1 MKKPLIFASTL
12 IATLFLSSAATLA
25 INNTTPNNTNNTP
38 QNLVAVNSDLTTDN
52 INKLSTK
59 DANIYAITDTTGTVN
74 KTFIGNTI
82 ANEETLPVE
91 LQIRYYLDGT
101 EISAS
106 ELAGKSGHV
115 KIIYNFSATSTYQ
128 NKLVPFLT
136 VTGLNFDSTKFSNI
150 KIDNGKIISESN
162 DTTTLVGYTFTG
174 LSQDLNAD
182 FLPSNFI
189 VEADTTNFELGTVY
203 SFATNELFAELDT
216 SKLTS
221 IDSIISSINSLSNGL
236 DQIIAGSNDL
246 TNGIDT
252 LAAGISKLQLGA
264 NNLEYGANNLATG
277 IAKLS
282 NGLSSVV
289 AFDNE
294 ILAKAYGVVDQVTAT
309 AENLITKYNL
319 DPALVA
325 ELTAPIVE
333 YYNKI
338 NTAVTTYT
346 GNIETLANGA
356 SELSVGANNLA
367 AGTTELKN
375 GINSLSA
382 GAAQLSAGSH
392 TLNQGLNTFKTS
404 GIDKLVNFANQDA
417 ASFVYNFRQ
426 TVSAAK
432 SYTTHTKFIFKTP
445 SIK

>member
-25 INNTTPNNTNNTP
+25 INNTTQNGTDNTP
-38 QNLVAVNSDLTTDN
+38 QNLVAINSDLATDN

-59 DANIYAITDTTGTVN
+59 DANIYAITDATGTIN
-74 KTFIGNTI
+74 KTFVGNTI

-91 LQIRYYLDGT
+91 MQIRYYLDDT

-106 ELAGKSGHV
+106 ELAGKSGHI
-115 KIIYNFSATSTYQ
+115 KITYNFSATSTYQ
-128 NKLVPFLT
+128 NKFVPFLT
-136 VTGLNFDSTKFSNI
+136 VTGLNLDSTKFSNI
-150 KIDNGKIISESN
+150 KIDSGKIISES
-162 DTTTLVGYTFTG
+162 DSITLVGYTFAG

-182 FLPSNFI
+182 FLPSNFTI
-189 VEADTTNFELGTVY
+189 EADTTNFELGTVY

-221 IDSIISSINSLSNGL
+221 VDSIINSINSLSNSL

-252 LAAGISKLQLGA
+252 LTTGISKLQLGA
-264 NNLEYGANNLATG
+264 NNLESGANNLATG
-277 IAKLS
+277 ITKLS
-282 NGLSSVV
+282 NGLNSVV
-289 AFDNE
+289 AFGNE
-294 ILAKAYGVVDQVTAT
+294 IKAYGVVDQVTTT
-309 AENLITKYNL
+309 AENLIAKYNL
-319 DPALVA
+319 DPALVT

-346 GNIETLANGA
+346 GNIEALANGA

-382 GAAQLSAGSH
+382 GATQLSAGSH

-404 GIDKLVNFANQDA
+404 GIDKLTNFANQDA

-432 SYTTHTKFIFKTP
+432 SYTAHNKIIFKTP

>member
-38 QNLVAVNSDLTTDN
+38 QNLVAVNSNLTTDN

-91 LQIRYYLDGT
+91 LQIRYYLDDT

-106 ELAGKSGHV
+106 ELAGKSGHI
-115 KIIYNFSATSTYQ
+115 KITYNFSATSTYQ

-136 VTGLNFDSTKFSNI
+136 VTSLNLDSTKFSNI
-150 KIDNGKIISESN
+150 KIDNGKIISES
-162 DTTTLVGYTFTG
+162 DSITLVGYTFTG

-221 IDSIISSINSLSNGL
+221 VDSIINSINDLSNGL
-236 DQIIAGSNDL
+236 DQIITGSNDL

-264 NNLEYGANNLATG
+264 NNLESGANNLATG
-277 IAKLS
+277 ITKLS
-282 NGLSSVV
+282 NGLNSVV
-289 AFDNE
+289 AFGNE
-294 ILAKAYGVVDQVTAT
+294 IKAYGVVDQVTTT
-309 AENLITKYNL
+309 AENLITKYDL
-319 DPALVA
+319 EPALVA
-325 ELTAPIVE
+325 EITAPIVE

-346 GNIETLANGA
+346 GNIEALANGA

-417 ASFVYNFRQ
+417 ASFVYDFRQ

>member
-25 INNTTPNNTNNTP
+25 INNTTQNGTDNTP
-38 QNLVAVNSDLTTDN
+38 QNLVAINSDLATDN

-59 DANIYAITDTTGTVN
+59 DANIYAITDATGTIN
-74 KTFIGNTI
+74 KTFVGNTI

-91 LQIRYYLDGT
+91 MQIQYYLDDT

-106 ELAGKSGHV
+106 ELAGKSGHI
-115 KIIYNFSATSTYQ
+115 KITYNFSATSAYQ

-150 KIDNGKIISESN
+150 KINNGKIISES
-162 DTTTLVGYTFTG
+162 DSITLVGYTFAG

-182 FLPSNFI
+182 FLPSNFTI
-189 VEADTTNFELGTVY
+189 EADTTNFELGTVY

-221 IDSIISSINSLSNGL
+221 VDSIISSINSLSNGL

-252 LAAGISKLQLGA
+252 LATGISKLQLGA
-264 NNLEYGANNLATG
+264 NNLESGANNLATG
-277 IAKLS
+277 ITKLS
-282 NGLSSVV
+282 DGLNSVV
-289 AFDNE
+289 AFDDE

-309 AENLITKYNL
+309 AENLIAKYNL
-319 DPALVA
+319 DPALVT

-432 SYTTHTKFIFKTP
+432 SYTAHTKFIFKTP

>member
-25 INNTTPNNTNNTP
+25 INNTQNNADNTS
-38 QNLVAVNSDLTTDN
+38 QNLFAVNSDLATDN

-91 LQIRYYLDGT
+91 LQIRYYLDDT

-106 ELAGKSGHV
+106 ELAGKSGHI
-115 KIIYNFSATSTYQ
+115 KITYNFSATSTYQ

-136 VTGLNFDSTKFSNI
+136 VTGLNLDSTKFSNI
-150 KIDNGKIISESN
+150 KIDNGKIISES
-162 DTTTLVGYTFTG
+162 DSITLVGYTFAG

-182 FLPSNFI
+182 FLPSNFTI
-189 VEADTTNFELGTVY
+189 EADTTNFELGTVY

-221 IDSIISSINSLSNGL
+221 VDSIINSINSLSNGL

-264 NNLEYGANNLATG
+264 NDLESGANNLATG
-277 IAKLS
+277 ITRLS
-282 NGLSSVV
+282 NGLNSVV

-309 AENLITKYNL
+309 TENLIAKYDL

-346 GNIETLANGA
+346 GNIEALANGA

-417 ASFVYNFRQ
+417 ANFVYNFRQ
-426 TVSAAK
+426 TVAAAK

>member
-38 QNLVAVNSDLTTDN
+38 QNLVAINSNLTTDN

-91 LQIRYYLDGT
+91 MQIRYYLDGT

-106 ELAGKSGHV
+106 ELAGKSGHI
-115 KIIYNFSATSTYQ
+115 KITYNFSATSTYQ

-136 VTGLNFDSTKFSNI
+136 VTGLNLDSTKFSNI
-150 KIDNGKIISESN
+150 KIDNGKIISES
-162 DTTTLVGYTFTG
+162 DSITLVGYTFAG

-182 FLPSNFI
+182 FLPSSFTI
-189 VEADTTNFELGTVY
+189 EADTTNFELGTVY

-221 IDSIISSINSLSNGL
+221 VDGIINSINDLSNGL

-264 NNLEYGANNLATG
+264 NNLESGANNLATG
-277 IAKLS
+277 ITRLS
-282 NGLSSVV
+282 NGLNSVV

-309 AENLITKYNL
+309 TENLIAKYDL

-325 ELTAPIVE
+325 EITAPIVE

-338 NTAVTTYT
+338 NTAVTTYA
-346 GNIETLANGA
+346 GNIEALANGA

-417 ASFVYNFRQ
+417 ANFVYNFRQ

-432 SYTTHTKFIFKTP
+432 SYTAHTKFIFKTP

>member
-1 MKKPLIFASTL
+1 MRYQEESPVYIKTLEEENRNLRNTLLELKQYTDDIKIVKVLYRDIYHFSNEIIIENKDLEINDLVLNKDGLIG
-12 IATLFLSSAATLA
+12 I
-25 INNTTPNNTNNTP
+25 
-38 QNLVAVNSDLTTDN
+38 VKE
-52 INKLSTK
+52 INKNRAYVELINK
-59 DANIYAITDTTGTVN
+59 DYHVSVKINDTYGDYYNGTVN
-74 KTFIGNTI
+74 
-82 ANEETLPVE
+82 
-91 LQIRYYLDGT
+91 
-101 EISAS
+101 
-106 ELAGKSGHV
+106 
-115 KIIYNFSATSTYQ
+115 
-128 NKLVPFLT
+128 LV
-136 VTGLNFDSTKFSNI
+136 DKFSNI

-174 LSQDLNAD
+174 LGQDLNAD

-221 IDSIISSINSLSNGL
+221 VDGIINSINDLSNGL

-282 NGLSSVV
+282 NGLNSVV

-309 AENLITKYNL
+309 TEDLITKYNL

-417 ASFVYNFRQ
+417 ANFVYNFRQ

>member
-38 QNLVAVNSDLTTDN
+38 QNLVAVNSDLATDN

-91 LQIRYYLDGT
+91 MQIQYYLDDT

-136 VTGLNFDSTKFSNI
+136 VTGLNLDSTKFSNI
-150 KIDNGKIISESN
+150 KIDNGKIISES
-162 DTTTLVGYTFTG
+162 DSITLVGYTFAG

-182 FLPSNFI
+182 FLPSSFTI
-189 VEADTTNFELGTVY
+189 EADTTNFELGTVY

-221 IDSIISSINSLSNGL
+221 VDGIINSINDLSNGL

-264 NNLEYGANNLATG
+264 NNLESGANNLATG
-277 IAKLS
+277 ITRLS
-282 NGLSSVV
+282 NGLNSVV

-309 AENLITKYNL
+309 TENLIAKYDL

-325 ELTAPIVE
+325 EITAPIVE

-338 NTAVTTYT
+338 NTAVTTYA
-346 GNIETLANGA
+346 GNIEALANGA

-417 ASFVYNFRQ
+417 ANFVYNFRQ

-432 SYTTHTKFIFKTP
+432 SYTAHTKFIFKTP

>member
-25 INNTTPNNTNNTP
+25 INNTTQNDTDNTP

-59 DANIYAITDTTGTVN
+59 DANIYAITDATGTIN
-74 KTFIGNTI
+74 KTFVGNTI

-91 LQIRYYLDGT
+91 MQIQYYLDDT

-174 LSQDLNAD
+174 LGQDLNAD

-221 IDSIISSINSLSNGL
+221 VDGIINSINDLSNGL

-282 NGLSSVV
+282 NGLNSVV

-309 AENLITKYNL
+309 TEDLITKYNL

-417 ASFVYNFRQ
+417 ANFVYNFRQ

>member
-1 MKKPLIFASTL
+1 MIAS
-12 IATLFLSSAATLA
+12 
-25 INNTTPNNTNNTP
+25 
-38 QNLVAVNSDLTTDN
+38 
-52 INKLSTK
+52 
-59 DANIYAITDTTGTVN
+59 
-74 KTFIGNTI
+74 
-82 ANEETLPVE
+82 
-91 LQIRYYLDGT
+91 
-101 EISAS
+101 
-106 ELAGKSGHV
+106 
-115 KIIYNFSATSTYQ
+115 
-128 NKLVPFLT
+128 
-136 VTGLNFDSTKFSNI
+136 
-150 KIDNGKIISESN
+150 
-162 DTTTLVGYTFTG
+162 
-174 LSQDLNAD
+174 
-182 FLPSNFI
+182 
-189 VEADTTNFELGTVY
+189 
-203 SFATNELFAELDT
+203 
-216 SKLTS
+216 
-221 IDSIISSINSLSNGL
+221 SLSNGL

-246 TNGIDT
+246 ANGIDT

-264 NNLEYGANNLATG
+264 NNLESGANNLATG
-277 IAKLS
+277 ITKLS
-282 NGLSSVV
+282 NGLNSVV

-309 AENLITKYNL
+309 AENLIAKYDL

-338 NTAVTTYT
+338 NTAITTYT

-392 TLNQGLNTFKTS
+392 TLKQGLNTFKAS

-417 ASFVYNFRQ
+417 ANFVYNFRQ

>member
-1 MKKPLIFASTL
+1 MKKPLIVASTL

-25 INNTTPNNTNNTP
+25 INNTTQNDTDNTP
-38 QNLVAVNSDLTTDN
+38 QNLVAVNSNLATDN

-59 DANIYAITDTTGTVN
+59 DANIYAITNATGTIN
-74 KTFIGNTI
+74 KTFVGNTI

-91 LQIRYYLDGT
+91 MQIQYYLDDT

-106 ELAGKSGHV
+106 ELAGKSGHI
-115 KIIYNFSATSTYQ
+115 KITYNFSATSTYQ
-128 NKLVPFLT
+128 NKLIPFLT
-136 VTGLNFDSTKFSNI
+136 VTGLNLDSTKFSNI
-150 KIDNGKIISESN
+150 KIDNGKIISES
-162 DTTTLVGYTFTG
+162 DSITLVGYTFAG

-182 FLPSNFI
+182 FLPSNFT

-221 IDSIISSINSLSNGL
+221 IDSIINSINSLSNGL

-264 NNLEYGANNLATG
+264 NNLESGANNLATG
-277 IAKLS
+277 ITKLS
-282 NGLSSVV
+282 DGLSSVV

-294 ILAKAYGVVDQVTAT
+294 ILAKAYGVIDQVTAT
-309 AENLITKYNL
+309 AENLIAKYDL

-325 ELTAPIVE
+325 EITAPIVE

-338 NTAVTTYT
+338 NTAATTYT
-346 GNIETLANGA
+346 GNIEALANGA

-432 SYTTHTKFIFKTP
+432 SYTAHTKFIFKTP

>member
-25 INNTTPNNTNNTP
+25 INNTTQNGTDNTP
-38 QNLVAVNSDLTTDN
+38 QNLVAVNSNLTTDN

-59 DANIYAITDTTGTVN
+59 DANIYAITDATGTIN
-74 KTFIGNTI
+74 KTFVGNTI

-91 LQIRYYLDGT
+91 LQIQYYLDGT

-106 ELAGKSGHV
+106 ELAGKSGHI
-115 KIIYNFSATSTYQ
+115 KITYNFSATSTYQ

-136 VTGLNFDSTKFSNI
+136 VTGLDLDSTKFSNI
-150 KIDNGKIISESN
+150 KIDNGKIISES
-162 DTTTLVGYTFTG
+162 DSITLVGYTFAG

-182 FLPSNFI
+182 FLPSNFTI
-189 VEADTTNFELGTVY
+189 EADTTNFELGTVY

-221 IDSIISSINSLSNGL
+221 VDSIISSINSLSNGL

-246 TNGIDT
+246 TNGVDT

-264 NNLEYGANNLATG
+264 NNLESGANNLATG
-277 IAKLS
+277 ITKLS
-282 NGLSSVV
+282 NGLNSVV

-309 AENLITKYNL
+309 AENLIAKYDL
-319 DPALVA
+319 DPALVV

-346 GNIETLANGA
+346 GNIEALANGA

-432 SYTTHTKFIFKTP
+432 SYTAHTKFIFKTP

>member
-1 MKKPLIFASTL
+1 MKKPLIVASTL

-25 INNTTPNNTNNTP
+25 INNTTQNDTDNTP
-38 QNLVAVNSDLTTDN
+38 QNLVAVNSNLATDN

-59 DANIYAITDTTGTVN
+59 DANIYAITNATGTIN
-74 KTFIGNTI
+74 KTFVGNTI

-91 LQIRYYLDGT
+91 MQIQYYLDDT

-106 ELAGKSGHV
+106 ELAGKSGHI
-115 KIIYNFSATSTYQ
+115 KITYNFSATSTYQ
-128 NKLVPFLT
+128 NKLIPFLT
-136 VTGLNFDSTKFSNI
+136 VTGLNLDSTKFSNI
-150 KIDNGKIISESN
+150 KIDNGKIISES
-162 DTTTLVGYTFTG
+162 DSITLVGYTFAG

-182 FLPSNFI
+182 FLPSNFT

-221 IDSIISSINSLSNGL
+221 IDSIINSINSLSNGL
-236 DQIIAGSNDL
+236 DRIIAGSNDL

-264 NNLEYGANNLATG
+264 NNLESGANNLATG
-277 IAKLS
+277 ITKLS
-282 NGLSSVV
+282 DGLSSVV

-294 ILAKAYGVVDQVTAT
+294 ILAKAYGVIDQVTAT
-309 AENLITKYNL
+309 AENLIAKYDL

-325 ELTAPIVE
+325 EITAPIVE

-338 NTAVTTYT
+338 NTAATTYT
-346 GNIETLANGA
+346 GNIEALANGA

-432 SYTTHTKFIFKTP
+432 SYTAHTKFIFKTP

>member
-12 IATLFLSSAATLA
+12 IATLFLSSVATLA
-25 INNTTPNNTNNTP
+25 INDTTQNGTDNTP
-38 QNLVAVNSDLTTDN
+38 QNLVAINSDLATDN

-59 DANIYAITDTTGTVN
+59 DANIYAITDATGTIN
-74 KTFIGNTI
+74 KTFVGNTI

-91 LQIRYYLDGT
+91 MQIQYYLDDT

-115 KIIYNFSATSTYQ
+115 KITYNFSATSTYQ

-136 VTGLNFDSTKFSNI
+136 VTGLSLDSTKFSNI
-150 KIDNGKIISESN
+150 KIDNGKIISES
-162 DTTTLVGYTFTG
+162 DSITLVGYTFAG

-182 FLPSNFI
+182 FLPSNFTI
-189 VEADTTNFELGTVY
+189 EADTTNFELGTVY

-221 IDSIISSINSLSNGL
+221 VDSIISSINSLSNGL

-264 NNLEYGANNLATG
+264 NNLESGANNLATG
-277 IAKLS
+277 ITKLS
-282 NGLSSVV
+282 DGLNSVV

-294 ILAKAYGVVDQVTAT
+294 ILTKAYGVVDQVTAT
-309 AENLITKYNL
+309 TENLIAKYDL

-346 GNIETLANGA
+346 GNIEALANGA

-382 GAAQLSAGSH
+382 GAAQLSAGSR
-392 TLNQGLNTFKTS
+392 TLNQGLNAFKTS

-417 ASFVYNFRQ
+417 ANFVYNFRQ
-426 TVSAAK
+426 TVNAAK
-432 SYTTHTKFIFKTP
+432 SYTAHTKFIFKTP

>member
-25 INNTTPNNTNNTP
+25 INNTQNDTDNTP
-38 QNLVAVNSDLTTDN
+38 QNLVAINSNLTTDN

-74 KTFIGNTI
+74 KTFIGNIIT
-82 ANEETLPVE
+82 NEETLPVE
-91 LQIRYYLDGT
+91 LQIQYYLDGT

-150 KIDNGKIISESN
+150 KIDNGKIISES
-162 DTTTLVGYTFTG
+162 DSITLVGYTFAG

-182 FLPSNFI
+182 FLPSNFTI
-189 VEADTTNFELGTVY
+189 EADTTNFELGTVY

-221 IDSIISSINSLSNGL
+221 VDSIISSINDLSNGL

-252 LAAGISKLQLGA
+252 LATGISKLQLGA
-264 NNLEYGANNLATG
+264 NNLESGANNLATG
-277 IAKLS
+277 ITKLS
-282 NGLSSVV
+282 DGLNSVV
-289 AFDNE
+289 AFDDE
-294 ILAKAYGVVDQVTAT
+294 ILAKAYGVIDQVTAT
-309 AENLITKYNL
+309 AENLIAKYNL

-325 ELTAPIVE
+325 EITAPIVE

-338 NTAVTTYT
+338 NTAATTYT
-346 GNIETLANGA
+346 GNIEALANGA

-417 ASFVYNFRQ
+417 ANFVYNFRQ

>member
-12 IATLFLSSAATLA
+12 VATLFLSSAATLA
-25 INNTTPNNTNNTP
+25 INNTTQNDTNNTP
-38 QNLVAVNSDLTTDN
+38 QNLVAINSDLATDN

-59 DANIYAITDTTGTVN
+59 DANIYAITDATGTIN
-74 KTFIGNTI
+74 KTFVGNTI

-91 LQIRYYLDGT
+91 MQIQYYLDDT

-136 VTGLNFDSTKFSNI
+136 VTGLNLDSTKFSNI
-150 KIDNGKIISESN
+150 KIDSGKIISESDN
-162 DTTTLVGYTFTG
+162 ITLVGYTFAG

-182 FLPSNFI
+182 FLPSNFT

-221 IDSIISSINSLSNGL
+221 VDSIISSINSLSNGL

-264 NNLEYGANNLATG
+264 NNLESGANNLATG

-282 NGLSSVV
+282 NGLNSVV
-289 AFDNE
+289 AFGNQ
-294 ILAKAYGVVDQVTAT
+294 IKAYGVVDQVTAT
-309 AENLITKYNL
+309 AENLIAKYDL

-325 ELTAPIVE
+325 EITAPIVE

-346 GNIETLANGA
+346 GNIEALANGA

-382 GAAQLSAGSH
+382 GAVRLSAGSH

-417 ASFVYNFRQ
+417 ANFVYNFRQ
-426 TVSAAK
+426 TVAAAK
-432 SYTTHTKFIFKTP
+432 SYTAHTKFIFKTP

>member
-25 INNTTPNNTNNTP
+25 INNTAQNDTDNTP
-38 QNLVAVNSDLTTDN
+38 QNLVAVNSDLATDN

-91 LQIRYYLDGT
+91 MQIQYYLDDT

-136 VTGLNFDSTKFSNI
+136 VTGLNLDSTKFSNI
-150 KIDNGKIISESN
+150 KIDSGKIISES
-162 DTTTLVGYTFTG
+162 DSITLVGYTFAG

-182 FLPSNFI
+182 FLPSNFTI
-189 VEADTTNFELGTVY
+189 EADTTNFELGTVY

-221 IDSIISSINSLSNGL
+221 VDSIISSINSLSNGL

-264 NNLEYGANNLATG
+264 NSLESGANNLATS
-277 IAKLS
+277 ITKLS
-282 NGLSSVV
+282 NGLNSVV

-309 AENLITKYNL
+309 AENLIAKYDL

-346 GNIETLANGA
+346 GNIEALANGA
-356 SELSVGANNLA
+356 SELSVGASNLA

-432 SYTTHTKFIFKTP
+432 SYTSHTKFIFKTP

>member
-38 QNLVAVNSDLTTDN
+38 QNLVAVNSNLTTDN

-91 LQIRYYLDGT
+91 LQIQYYLDGT

-150 KIDNGKIISESN
+150 KINNGKIISES
-162 DTTTLVGYTFTG
+162 DSITLVGYTFAG

-182 FLPSNFI
+182 FLPSNFTI
-189 VEADTTNFELGTVY
+189 EADTTNFELGTVY

-221 IDSIISSINSLSNGL
+221 VDSIISSINSLSNGL

-252 LAAGISKLQLGA
+252 LATGISKLQLGA
-264 NNLEYGANNLATG
+264 NNLESGANNLATG
-277 IAKLS
+277 ITKLS
-282 NGLSSVV
+282 DGLNSVV
-289 AFDNE
+289 AFDDE

-309 AENLITKYNL
+309 AENLIAKYDL

-325 ELTAPIVE
+325 EITAPIVE

-338 NTAVTTYT
+338 NTVVTTYT

-404 GIDKLVNFANQDA
+404 GIDKLANFANQDA
-417 ASFVYNFRQ
+417 ANFVYNFRQ
-426 TVSAAK
+426 TVAAAK
-432 SYTTHTKFIFKTP
+432 SYTAHTKFIFKTP

>member
-38 QNLVAVNSDLTTDN
+38 QNLVAINSNLTTDN

-91 LQIRYYLDGT
+91 LQIQYYLDGT

-150 KIDNGKIISESN
+150 KIDSGKIISES
-162 DTTTLVGYTFTG
+162 DSITLIGYTFAG

-182 FLPSNFI
+182 FLPSNFTI
-189 VEADTTNFELGTVY
+189 EADTTNFELGTVY

-221 IDSIISSINSLSNGL
+221 VDSIINSINSLSNGL

-264 NNLEYGANNLATG
+264 NNLESGANNLATG
-277 IAKLS
+277 ITKLS
-282 NGLSSVV
+282 NGLNSVV
-289 AFDNE
+289 AFGNE
-294 ILAKAYGVVDQVTAT
+294 IKAYGVVDQVTAT
-309 AENLITKYNL
+309 TENLIKNYGL
-319 DPALVA
+319 DQDLVA
-325 ELTAPIVE
+325 EITAPIVE

-375 GINSLSA
+375 GIYSLSA

-417 ASFVYNFRQ
+417 ANFVYNFRQ
-426 TVSAAK
+426 TVAAAK
-432 SYTTHTKFIFKTP
+432 SYTAHTKFIFKTP

>member
-38 QNLVAVNSDLTTDN
+38 QNLVAVNSNLTTDN

-82 ANEETLPVE
+82 TNEETLPVE
-91 LQIRYYLDGT
+91 LQIQYYLDGT

-264 NNLEYGANNLATG
+264 NNLESGANNLATG
-277 IAKLS
+277 ITKLS
-282 NGLSSVV
+282 NGLNSVV
-289 AFDNE
+289 AFGNE
-294 ILAKAYGVVDQVTAT
+294 IKAYGVVDQVTAT
-309 AENLITKYNL
+309 AENLIAKYNL
-319 DPALVA
+319 DPALAA

-346 GNIETLANGA
+346 GNIEALANGA

>member
-25 INNTTPNNTNNTP
+25 INNTQNDTDNTP
-38 QNLVAVNSDLTTDN
+38 QNLVAVNSNLTTDN

-91 LQIRYYLDGT
+91 MQIRYYLDDT

-106 ELAGKSGHV
+106 ELAGKSGHI
-115 KIIYNFSATSTYQ
+115 KITYNFSATSTYQ
-128 NKLVPFLT
+128 NKFVPFLT
-136 VTGLNFDSTKFSNI
+136 ITGLNFDSTKFSNI
-150 KIDNGKIISESN
+150 KIDNGKIISES
-162 DTTTLVGYTFTG
+162 DSITLVGYTFAG

-182 FLPSNFI
+182 FLPSNFTI
-189 VEADTTNFELGTVY
+189 EADTTNFELGTVY

-221 IDSIISSINSLSNGL
+221 VDSIISSINSLSNGL

-264 NNLEYGANNLATG
+264 NNLESGANNLATG
-277 IAKLS
+277 ITKLS
-282 NGLSSVV
+282 NGLNSVV

-309 AENLITKYNL
+309 TENLIAKYNL

-356 SELSVGANNLA
+356 SELSVGANSLA

-404 GIDKLVNFANQDA
+404 GINKLVNFANQDA

-432 SYTTHTKFIFKTP
+432 SYTAHTKFIFKTP

>member
-1 MKKPLIFASTL
+1 MKKPLVFASTL

-25 INNTTPNNTNNTP
+25 INYTTQNGTDNTP
-38 QNLVAVNSDLTTDN
+38 QNLVAINSNLATDN

-91 LQIRYYLDGT
+91 LQIQYYLDGT

-136 VTGLNFDSTKFSNI
+136 VTSLNFDSTKFSNV
-150 KIDNGKIISESN
+150 KIENGKIISES
-162 DTTTLVGYTFTG
+162 DSITLIGYTFAG

-182 FLPSNFI
+182 FLPSNFTI
-189 VEADTTNFELGTVY
+189 EADTTNFELGTVY

-221 IDSIISSINSLSNGL
+221 VDSIISSINSLSNGL

-264 NNLEYGANNLATG
+264 NNLESGANNLATG
-277 IAKLS
+277 ITKLS
-282 NGLSSVV
+282 NGLNSIV

-309 AENLITKYNL
+309 AENLIAKYDL

-346 GNIETLANGA
+346 GNIEALANGA

-367 AGTTELKN
+367 AGITELKN

-404 GIDKLVNFANQDA
+404 GIDKLVNFANQDV
-417 ASFVYNFRQ
+417 ASFVYNFHQ

>member
-25 INNTTPNNTNNTP
+25 INNTTPNGTDNTP
-38 QNLVAVNSDLTTDN
+38 QNLVAINSNLTTDN

-74 KTFIGNTI
+74 KTFIGNII

-91 LQIRYYLDGT
+91 LQIQYYLDGT

-150 KIDNGKIISESN
+150 KIDSGKIISES
-162 DTTTLVGYTFTG
+162 DSITLIGYTFAG

-182 FLPSNFI
+182 FLPSNFTI
-189 VEADTTNFELGTVY
+189 EADTTNFELGTVY

-221 IDSIISSINSLSNGL
+221 IDGIINSINDLSNGL

-252 LAAGISKLQLGA
+252 LATGISKLQLGA
-264 NNLEYGANNLATG
+264 NNLESGANNLAASIT
-277 IAKLS
+277 KLS
-282 NGLSSVV
+282 NGLNSVV

-294 ILAKAYGVVDQVTAT
+294 VLAKAYGVVDQVTAT
-309 AENLITKYNL
+309 AENLIAKYDL

-346 GNIETLANGA
+346 GNIEALANGA

-404 GIDKLVNFANQDA
+404 GIDKLANFANQDA
-417 ASFVYNFRQ
+417 ANFVYNFRQ
-426 TVSAAK
+426 TVAAAK
-432 SYTTHTKFIFKTP
+432 SYTAHTKFIFKTP

>member
-25 INNTTPNNTNNTP
+25 INNTTQNGTDNTP
-38 QNLVAVNSDLTTDN
+38 QNLIAVNSDLATDN

-74 KTFIGNTI
+74 KTFVGNTI

-91 LQIRYYLDGT
+91 LQIQYYLDGT

-106 ELAGKSGHV
+106 ELAGKSGHI

-136 VTGLNFDSTKFSNI
+136 VTGLNLDSTKFSNI
-150 KIDNGKIISESN
+150 KIDSGKIISES
-162 DTTTLVGYTFTG
+162 DSITLVGYTFAG
-174 LSQDLNAD
+174 LSQDLNTD
-182 FLPSNFI
+182 FLPSNFTI
-189 VEADTTNFELGTVY
+189 EADTTNFELGTVY

-221 IDSIISSINSLSNGL
+221 VDSIINSINSLSNGL

-264 NNLEYGANNLATG
+264 NNLESGANNLATG
-277 IAKLS
+277 ITKLS
-282 NGLSSVV
+282 DGLNSVV

-309 AENLITKYNL
+309 TENLIAKYNL

-325 ELTAPIVE
+325 EITAPIVE

-356 SELSVGANNLA
+356 SELSVGANSLA

-417 ASFVYNFRQ
+417 ANFVYNFRQ

-432 SYTTHTKFIFKTP
+432 SYTAHTKFIFKTP

>member
-25 INNTTPNNTNNTP
+25 INNTTQNDTNNTP
-38 QNLVAVNSDLTTDN
+38 QNLVAINSDLATDN

-59 DANIYAITDTTGTVN
+59 DANIYAITDATGTIN
-74 KTFIGNTI
+74 KTFVGNTI

-91 LQIRYYLDGT
+91 MQIQYYLDDT

-106 ELAGKSGHV
+106 ELAGKSGHI
-115 KIIYNFSATSTYQ
+115 KITYNFSATSTYQ

-136 VTGLNFDSTKFSNI
+136 VTGLNLDSTKFSNI
-150 KIDNGKIISESN
+150 KIDNGKIISES
-162 DTTTLVGYTFTG
+162 DSITLVGYTFAG

-182 FLPSNFI
+182 FLPSNFTI
-189 VEADTTNFELGTVY
+189 EADTTNFELSTVY

-221 IDSIISSINSLSNGL
+221 VDSIISSINSLSNGL

-264 NNLEYGANNLATG
+264 NNLESGANNLATG
-277 IAKLS
+277 ITKLS
-282 NGLSSVV
+282 NGLNSVV
-289 AFDNE
+289 AFGNE
-294 ILAKAYGVVDQVTAT
+294 IKAYGVVDQVTAT
-309 AENLITKYNL
+309 AENLITKYDL
-319 DPALVA
+319 EPALVA
-325 ELTAPIVE
+325 EITAPIAE

-338 NTAVTTYT
+338 NTAVTAYT
-346 GNIETLANGA
+346 GNIEALANGA
-356 SELSVGANNLA
+356 SELSIGANNLA

-382 GAAQLSAGSH
+382 GAAQLSTGSH

-404 GIDKLVNFANQDA
+404 GINKLVNFANQDA
-417 ASFVYNFRQ
+417 ANFVYNFRQ
-426 TVSAAK
+426 TVAAAK
-432 SYTTHTKFIFKTP
+432 SYTAHTKFIFKTP

>member
-1 MKKPLIFASTL
+1 MKKPLIFAPTL

-91 LQIRYYLDGT
+91 LQIRYYLDDT

-203 SFATNELFAELDT
+203 SFATNELFVELDT

-221 IDSIISSINSLSNGL
+221 IDDIINSINDLSNGL
-236 DQIIAGSNDL
+236 DQIIAGSNNL
-246 TNGIDT
+246 TNGIDA
-252 LAAGISKLQLGA
+252 LATGISKLQLGA

-277 IAKLS
+277 ITKLS

-309 AENLITKYNL
+309 TENLITKYNL

-346 GNIETLANGA
+346 DNIETLANGA
-356 SELSVGANNLA
+356 SELSIGANNLA
-367 AGTTELKN
+367 TGATELKN
-375 GINSLSA
+375 GINSLST

-426 TVSAAK
+426 TVAAAK
-432 SYTTHTKFIFKTP
+432 SYTAHTKFIFKTP

>member
-25 INNTTPNNTNNTP
+25 INNTQNDTDNTP

-59 DANIYAITDTTGTVN
+59 DANIYAITDATGTIN

-91 LQIRYYLDGT
+91 MQIRYYLDDT

-106 ELAGKSGHV
+106 ELAGKSGHI
-115 KIIYNFSATSTYQ
+115 KITYNFSATSTYQ

-150 KIDNGKIISESN
+150 KIDNGKIISES
-162 DTTTLVGYTFTG
+162 DSITLVGYTFAG

-182 FLPSNFI
+182 FLPSNFTI
-189 VEADTTNFELGTVY
+189 EADTTNFELGTVY

-221 IDSIISSINSLSNGL
+221 VDSIINSINSLSNGL

-252 LAAGISKLQLGA
+252 LAAGISKLQLAA
-264 NNLEYGANNLATG
+264 NNLESGANNLATG
-277 IAKLS
+277 ITKLS
-282 NGLSSVV
+282 NGLNSVV

-309 AENLITKYNL
+309 TENLIAKYNL

-356 SELSVGANNLA
+356 SELSVGANSLA

-404 GIDKLVNFANQDA
+404 GINKLVNFANQDA

-432 SYTTHTKFIFKTP
+432 SYTAHTKFIFKTP

>member
-25 INNTTPNNTNNTP
+25 INNTTQNDTDNTP
-38 QNLVAVNSDLTTDN
+38 QNLVAVNSDLATDN

-59 DANIYAITDTTGTVN
+59 DANIYAITDATGTIN

-91 LQIRYYLDGT
+91 MQIQYYLDDT

-106 ELAGKSGHV
+106 ELAGKSGHI
-115 KIIYNFSATSTYQ
+115 KITYNFSATSTYQ

-136 VTGLNFDSTKFSNI
+136 VTGLNLDSTKFSNI

-174 LSQDLNAD
+174 LGQDLNAD

-221 IDSIISSINSLSNGL
+221 VDGIINSINDLSNGL

-252 LAAGISKLQLGA
+252 LATGISKLQLGA
-264 NNLEYGANNLATG
+264 NNLESGANNLATG
-277 IAKLS
+277 ITKLS
-282 NGLSSVV
+282 NGLNSVV
-289 AFDNE
+289 TFDDE
-294 ILAKAYGVVDQVTAT
+294 ILAKAYGVVDQVTTT

-319 DPALVA
+319 DPTLVA

-338 NTAVTTYT
+338 DTAVTTYT
-346 GNIETLANGA
+346 SNIEALANGA

-382 GAAQLSAGSH
+382 GAAQLSTGSH

-404 GIDKLVNFANQDA
+404 GIDKLANFANQDA
-417 ASFVYNFRQ
+417 ANFVYNFRQ
-426 TVSAAK
+426 TVAAAK
-432 SYTTHTKFIFKTP
+432 SYAAHTKFIFKTP

>member
-38 QNLVAVNSDLTTDN
+38 QNLVAVNSNLTTDN

-91 LQIRYYLDGT
+91 LQIRYYLDNT

-150 KIDNGKIISESN
+150 KIDNGKIISES
-162 DTTTLVGYTFTG
+162 DSITLVGYTFAG

-182 FLPSNFI
+182 FLPSNFTI
-189 VEADTTNFELGTVY
+189 EADTTNFELGTVY

-221 IDSIISSINSLSNGL
+221 VDSIINSINSLSNSL

-264 NNLEYGANNLATG
+264 NNLESGANNLATG
-277 IAKLS
+277 ITKLS
-282 NGLSSVV
+282 NGLNSVV
-289 AFDNE
+289 AFGNE
-294 ILAKAYGVVDQVTAT
+294 IKAYGVVDQVTAT
-309 AENLITKYNL
+309 TENLIKNYGL
-319 DPALVA
+319 DQDLVA
-325 ELTAPIVE
+325 EITAPIVE

-346 GNIETLANGA
+346 GNIEALANGA
-356 SELSVGANNLA
+356 SELSVGASNLA

-432 SYTTHTKFIFKTP
+432 SYTAHNKIIFKTP

>member
-38 QNLVAVNSDLTTDN
+38 QNLVAVNSNLTTDN

-91 LQIRYYLDGT
+91 LQIQYYLDGT

-189 VEADTTNFELGTVY
+189 VEADTTNFELCTVY
-203 SFATNELFAELDT
+203 SFATNELFA
-216 SKLTS
+216 
-221 IDSIISSINSLSNGL
+221 
-236 DQIIAGSNDL
+236 
-246 TNGIDT
+246 
-252 LAAGISKLQLGA
+252 
-264 NNLEYGANNLATG
+264 
-277 IAKLS
+277 
-282 NGLSSVV
+282 
-289 AFDNE
+289 
-294 ILAKAYGVVDQVTAT
+294 
-309 AENLITKYNL
+309 
-319 DPALVA
+319 
-325 ELTAPIVE
+325 
-333 YYNKI
+333 
-338 NTAVTTYT
+338 
-346 GNIETLANGA
+346 
-356 SELSVGANNLA
+356 
-367 AGTTELKN
+367 
-375 GINSLSA
+375 
-382 GAAQLSAGSH
+382 
-392 TLNQGLNTFKTS
+392 
-404 GIDKLVNFANQDA
+404 
-417 ASFVYNFRQ
+417 
-426 TVSAAK
+426 
-432 SYTTHTKFIFKTP
+432 
-445 SIK
+445 

>member
-38 QNLVAVNSDLTTDN
+38 QNLVAVNSNLTTDN

-221 IDSIISSINSLSNGL
+221 VDSIINSINSLSNGL
-236 DQIIAGSNDL
+236 DQIIAGSNNL
-246 TNGIDT
+246 TNGIDA
-252 LAAGISKLQLGA
+252 LATGISKLQLGA

-309 AENLITKYNL
+309 TENLIAKYNL

>member
-38 QNLVAVNSDLTTDN
+38 QNLVAVNSNLTTDN

-91 LQIRYYLDGT
+91 LQIQYYLDGT

-221 IDSIISSINSLSNGL
+221 IDSIISSINDLSNGL
-236 DQIIAGSNDL
+236 DQVIAGSNNL
-246 TNGIDT
+246 TNGIDA
-252 LAAGISKLQLGA
+252 LATGISKLQLGA

-404 GIDKLVNFANQDA
+404 SIDKLVNFANQDA
-417 ASFVYNFRQ
+417 ANFVYNFRQ
-426 TVSAAK
+426 TVAAAK
-432 SYTTHTKFIFKTP
+432 SYTAHTKFIFKTP

>member
-25 INNTTPNNTNNTP
+25 INNTTQNGTDNTP
-38 QNLVAVNSDLTTDN
+38 QNLVAVNSNLTTDN

-59 DANIYAITDTTGTVN
+59 DANIYTITDTTGTVN

-91 LQIRYYLDGT
+91 LQIQYYLDGT

-150 KIDNGKIISESN
+150 KIDRGKIISES
-162 DTTTLVGYTFTG
+162 DSITLVGYTFAG

-182 FLPSNFI
+182 FLPSNFTI
-189 VEADTTNFELGTVY
+189 EADTTNFELGTVY

-221 IDSIISSINSLSNGL
+221 VDSIISSINSLSNGL

-252 LAAGISKLQLGA
+252 LATGISKLQLGA
-264 NNLEYGANNLATG
+264 NNLESGANNLATG
-277 IAKLS
+277 ITKLS
-282 NGLSSVV
+282 NGLNSVV

-309 AENLITKYNL
+309 TENLIAKYDL

-338 NTAVTTYT
+338 NTAITTYT

-392 TLNQGLNTFKTS
+392 TLKQGLNTFKAS

-417 ASFVYNFRQ
+417 ANFVYNFRQ

>member
-25 INNTTPNNTNNTP
+25 INNTTQNDTDNTP
-38 QNLVAVNSDLTTDN
+38 QNLVAINSDLATDN
-52 INKLSTK
+52 INKLSAK
-59 DANIYAITDTTGTVN
+59 DANIYAITDTTGTIN
-74 KTFIGNTI
+74 KTFVGNTI
-82 ANEETLPVE
+82 TNEETLPVE
-91 LQIRYYLDGT
+91 MQIRYYLDDT

-106 ELAGKSGHV
+106 ELAGKSGHI
-115 KIIYNFSATSTYQ
+115 KITYNFSATSTYQ

-136 VTGLNFDSTKFSNI
+136 VTGLNLDSTKFSNI
-150 KIDNGKIISESN
+150 KIDNGKIISES
-162 DTTTLVGYTFTG
+162 DSITLVGYTFAG

-182 FLPSNFI
+182 FLPSSFTI
-189 VEADTTNFELGTVY
+189 EADTTNFELGTVY

-221 IDSIISSINSLSNGL
+221 VDGIINSINDLSNGL

-264 NNLEYGANNLATG
+264 NNLESGANNLATG
-277 IAKLS
+277 ITRLS
-282 NGLSSVV
+282 NGLNSVV

-309 AENLITKYNL
+309 TENLITKYNL

-325 ELTAPIVE
+325 EITAPIVE

-346 GNIETLANGA
+346 GNIEALANGA

-426 TVSAAK
+426 TVAAAK
-432 SYTTHTKFIFKTP
+432 SYTAHTKFIFKTP